1 MSPSRHLPA
10 KGGGRLSP
18 RLGIGSLCTGYGG
31 LDLAVLAALDAALIW
46 CADNG
51 PDASTVLA
59 ARFPG
64 VRNLGDLTSVD
75 WATVPPVDLV
85 TVGFPCQDISTAGR
99 GAGIKEGTRSGLWT
113 HIAEAIGQLR
123 PGYVLVENVAAL
135 RSRGLSRVLAD
146 LAHFGYD
153 TPWICLRASDVGAAH
168 RRDRIFVL
176 AHQPAALPGL
186 LDAAGAAHLSRQGTS
201 MPGLA
206 GPQAPLFPVVLPA
219 PVAGAFNDTEPLA
232 SWQAHR
238 GRQKK
243 LGRNGDGIGMG
254 TPLGVSGRL
263 LPTPTVVMT
272 WRTPGEHMAW
282 RRSRGRTQPCDLQ
295 AAVLLAGTPPGP
307 GAADG
312 RMLPTPDT
320 GTSPH
325 GHGRRGGR
333 AGNGHQSGQ
342 GLDAAVRG
350 LCRAA
355 AGAPAPP
362 LTACPARPQPQPSS
376 SAVDWGPYEAAVRR
390 WEHALGC
397 PAPRPV
403 EPGPGPRLRLSA
415 EFAEWLMGIPGWIT
429 GIRGIPRTAQLQL
442 IGNGV
447 VPQQAAAA
455 LRLLL
460 HQAAAFPSSP
470 GLAGHDDGQIAA

>member
-1 MSPSRHLPA
+1 MSAPRHRPA
-10 KGGGRLSP
+10 EGGGRPSP
-18 RLGIGSLCTGYGG
+18 RLRTGSLCTGYGG

-46 CADNG
+46 CADND
-51 PDASTVLA
+51 PDASTVVA
-59 ARFPG
+59 ARFPAA
-64 VRNLGDLTSVD
+64 RNLGDLTSVD

-99 GAGIKEGTRSGLWT
+99 GAGITEGTRSGLWT
-113 HIAEAIGQLR
+113 QIAEALSHLR
-123 PGYVLVENVAAL
+123 PGSVLVENVAAL

-186 LDAAGAAHLSRQGTS
+186 LAAAAGAARSQRQRTS
-201 MPGLA
+201 LPGLA
-206 GPQAPLFPVVLPA
+206 GPQAPPSPVPLPA
-219 PVAGAFNDTEPLA
+219 PVAGACNDTEPMA

-243 LGRNGDGIGMG
+243 PGRNGNGMR
-254 TPLGVSGRL
+254 TPPGAAVRL

-272 WRTPGEHMAW
+272 WRTPHEHMAW
-282 RRSRGRTQPCDLQ
+282 RYSRGRTQPCDLQ
-295 AAVLLAGTPPGP
+295 AAVLLAGTPPEP

-312 RMLPTPDT
+312 PLLPTPDT

-342 GLDAAVRG
+342 GLDAAVRD

-362 LTACPARPQPQPSS
+362 LTACPAGPQPQPSPP
-376 SAVDWGPYEAAVRR
+376 AVDWGPYEAAVRR

-403 EPGPGPRLRLSA
+403 EPGPGQRLRLSA

-429 GIRGIPRTAQLQL
+429 GIRGIPRAAQLRL

-455 LRLLL
+455 LRLLI

-470 GLAGHDDGQIAA
+470 GLAGQDGGQIAA